1 MSSTPARRAMTQRRG
16 RAQTSDKAEMP
27 NLGDWLRKVR
37 EHRKH
42 TRKSA
47 EVRTGVS
54 DSYIKQI
61 ENEGLIPLRG
71 VLDQLI
77 IGYRLDEM
85 QARFTRELAEPPV
98 ELTPIEELR
107 ERVSTPD
114 RLAALKFFDQVGI
127 ICVFTDPLW
136 NVLVGNQNFYRAE
149 PDIVAAGNNVALWH
163 FRPGVARSPA
173 KDVALQWDY
182 EATGLIAMVRA
193 GLGRYR
199 ESPQSIDLLE
209 RLRASD
215 EFNDR
220 WQGGI
225 QVTYGREPDDL
236 CHMVDPITKEP
247 FSVSVQVS
255 ELPGPD
261 RDILI
266 HQAMRRPYA
275 GPPLS

>member
-1 MSSTPARRAMTQRRG
+1 
-16 RAQTSDKAEMP
+16 MP

-77 IGYRLDEM
+77 VGYRLDEM

-98 ELTPIEELR
+98 ELTPIAELR

-114 RLAALKFFDQVGI
+114 RLAALKFFDRVDV
-127 ICVFTDPLW
+127 ICVYTDPLW
-136 NVLVGNQNFYRAE
+136 NVLVGNESFYQSL
-149 PDIVAAGNNVALWH
+149 PDLDAADNNIALWH
-163 FRPGVARSPA
+163 FRPDAAESPA
-173 KDVALQWDY
+173 KQFALQWEY
-182 EATGLIAMVRA
+182 EATCDMAMIRA

-199 ESPQSIDLLE
+199 DSPQAVDLLD
-209 RLRASD
+209 RLRTSV
-215 EFNDR
+215 EFNRR
-220 WQGGI
+220 WQDGI
-225 QVTYGREPDDL
+225 HVAYGREPDDL
-236 CHMVDPITKEP
+236 CHMIDPATQEP
-247 FSVSVQVS
+247 YSASIQVS
-255 ELPGPD
+255 ELPD
-261 RDILI
+261 TRDVRI
-266 HQAMRRPYA
+266 HQAIRRPYA